1 MLNVFFD
8 LDGTLLDSQS
18 GIIQS
23 LQHALIETAGIEP
36 STEEL
41 RGMIGSSLPHI
52 LANFRSVS
60 SGIFSPN

>member
-23 LQHALIETAGIEP
+23 LQHAL
-36 STEEL
+36 TENID
-41 RGMIGSSLPHI
+41 GTH
-52 LANFRSVS
+52 N
-60 SGIFSPN
+60 

>member
-41 RGMIGSSLPHI
+41 RGMIGSVYPI
-52 LANFRSVS
+52 YWQ
-60 SGIFSPN
+60 IF